1 MADPPHHSKRPS
13 MFRKEIKVLD
23 CTIRD
28 GGLINN
34 YQFSEKFVKA
44 VYAAICDSGVD
55 IIEMGKKLV
64 ESEDYPRSKYG
75 EWNYCDDD
83 LVKRIVESYAGKS
96 QPKIAVMFDIG
107 RIDINAL
114 KDKKDS
120 PIDMIRTACYVK
132 QIDKALDVVKRSKDK
147 GYETTL
153 NIMAVSAAIETELLE
168 ALEGVANTPEVDSL
182 YLVDSYGAFY
192 SEQITYYIN
201 MYKKYV
207 PIGKM
212 GFHGHNNIQLAYAN
226 TQQCIIEGMNLLDTT
241 INGMGR
247 GAGNCPTE
255 LLLGFLRNPKYDVR
269 PIYKVIQEEFVP
281 LRKIMEWGFNDVY
294 GISGLLNQHPRDGM
308 KWRADKTTAEN
319 CHDFYKACTRQDM
332 TQ

>member
-1 MADPPHHSKRPS
+1 

-55 IIEMGKKLV
+55 IVELGKKLV
-64 ESEDYPRSKYG
+64 ESEEYPRSKYG
-75 EWNYCDDD
+75 EWNYCDEDV
-83 LVKRIVESYAGKS
+83 LKRVVNSYQGRT

-107 RIDINAL
+107 RIDINGL
-114 KDKKDS
+114 SKKEDS
-120 PIDMIRTACYVK
+120 VVDMIRTACYVK

-147 GYETTL
+147 GYETSL
-153 NIMAVSAAIETELLE
+153 NIMAVSAAIETELIE
-168 ALEGVANTPEVDSL
+168 ALEDVAATPEVDSL

-192 SEQITYYIN
+192 SEQITHYIN
-201 MYKKYV
+201 LYKKYV
-207 PIGKM
+207 PVGKM

-226 TQQCIIEGMNLLDTT
+226 TQQCIIDGMNLLDTT

-255 LLLGFLRNPKYDVR
+255 LLLGFLRNPKYDAR
-269 PIYKVIQEEFVP
+269 PLYKVIQDEFVP
-281 LRKIMEWGFNDVY
+281 LRKTMEWGFNDIY
-294 GISGLLNQHPRDGM
+294 GISGQLNQHPRDAM
-308 KWRADKTTAEN
+308 KWRDDKVKAEN
-319 CHDFYKACTRQDM
+319 CYDFYQACTRQDVLPE
-332 TQ
+332 

>member
-1 MADPPHHSKRPS
+1 

-55 IIEMGKKLV
+55 IIELGKKLV
-64 ESEDYPRSKYG
+64 ESDEYPRSKFG
-75 EWNYCDDD
+75 PWNFSDDE
-83 LVKRIVESYAGKS
+83 LLKGIVDSYKGRT

-107 RIDINAL
+107 RIDMEGL
-114 KDKKDS
+114 KAKKDS
-120 PIDMIRTACYVK
+120 PVDMIRTAAYVK
-132 QIDKALDVVKRSKDK
+132 QIDKALDVVKRCKDK
-147 GYETTL
+147 GYETSL
-153 NIMAVSAAIETELLE
+153 NIMAVSAVIESELIE
-168 ALEGVANTPEVDSL
+168 ALEGVAKTPEVDSL

-192 SEQITYYIN
+192 SEQITYYIDL
-201 MYKKYV
+201 YKKYV
-207 PIGKM
+207 PVEKM

-247 GAGNCPTE
+247 GAGNCNTE
-255 LLLGFLRNPKYDVR
+255 LLLGFLKNPKYDVR

-281 LRKIMEWGFNDVY
+281 LRKEMEWGFNDIY

-308 KWRADKTTAEN
+308 KFRADKVNKDN
-319 CHDFYKACTRQDM
+319 CYDFYEACNV
-332 TQ
+332 

>member
-1 MADPPHHSKRPS
+1 
-13 MFRKEIKVLD
+13 MFRKEIQVLD

-55 IIEMGKKLV
+55 IIELGKKLV
-64 ESEDYPRSKYG
+64 ESDEYPRSKFG
-75 EWNYCDDD
+75 PWNFSDDE
-83 LVKRIVESYAGKS
+83 LLKRIVGSYQGRT
-96 QPKIAVMFDIG
+96 QPKVAVMYDIG
-107 RIDINAL
+107 RIDLEGL
-114 KDKKDS
+114 KPKKES
-120 PIDMIRTACYVK
+120 PVDMIRTACYVK
-132 QIDKALDVVKRSKDK
+132 QIDKALDVVKRTKDK
-147 GYETTL
+147 GYATSL
-153 NIMAVSAAIETELLE
+153 NIMAVSAAIETELIE
-168 ALEGVANTPEVDSL
+168 ALEGVAKTPEVDSL

-192 SEQITYYIN
+192 SEQVTYYIN

-207 PIGKM
+207 PIGRM

-269 PIYKVIQEEFVP
+269 PLYKVIQEEFVP
-281 LRKIMEWGFNDVY
+281 LRKEMEWGFNDIY

-308 KWRADKTTAEN
+308 KWRADKAKAEN
-319 CHDFYKACTRQDM
+319 CFDFYEACTRQDIG
-332 TQ
+332 TIE